1 MLADGFRVGDQLYY
15 IGAGLDFG
23 EGNGDRLEYGMRGK
37 VCGPPQ
43 HPSVP
48 CGVSMRFP
56 GNEGTSSHFMC
67 FLSRSPPCPSLMKGF
82 TIGEQIYWTG
92 DSAEDI
98 VHGQAMTVLGPGISH
113 DDNIVGLS
121 VDIGSKRKRV
131 GFDLVRRTVPTSTSL
146 PTGTGTGTGT
156 GAGTGAHALGKQL
169 VYTGKGFEYII
180 KDKTCE
186 VLPGELGRVVGHP
199 RDGHALAIH
208 FPSIP
213 TAYCVHVNIEDLA
226 APSHQTCN

>member
-146 PTGTGTGTGT
+146 PVPVPMHLESSSFTQAKDLNISSRTRHVRYCLESLAGLWGT
-156 GAGTGAHALGKQL
+156 
-169 VYTGKGFEYII
+169 
-180 KDKTCE
+180 
-186 VLPGELGRVVGHP
+186 
-199 RDGHALAIH
+199 
-208 FPSIP
+208 
-213 TAYCVHVNIEDLA
+213 HVMAMPWL
-226 APSHQTCN
+226 STFQ